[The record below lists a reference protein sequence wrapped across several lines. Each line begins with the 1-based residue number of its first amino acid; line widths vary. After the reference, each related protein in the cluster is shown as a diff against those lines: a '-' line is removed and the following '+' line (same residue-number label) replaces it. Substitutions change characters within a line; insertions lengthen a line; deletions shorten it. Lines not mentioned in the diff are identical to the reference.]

1 MSVRFE
7 NQVDLD
13 RESKAVKLFCDE
25 YGLTSEKLSPND
37 IDFKIYK
44 NGKFLFYLEVK
55 GRLRELSNCYPLP
68 IAVRKILKMS
78 DKKQDGVILWACF
91 DGVVFSRVENLKGE
105 IRVGGRKPREGSAND
120 IEFMAYYNKNNN
132 FKELKYERL

>member
-7 NQVDLD
+7 NKVDLD

-44 NGKFLFYLEVK
+44 NGRFLFYLEVK
-55 GRLRELSNCYPLP
+55 GRLRKLSECYPLP

-78 DKKQDGVILWACF
+78 DKRQDGVILWACF
-91 DGVVFSRVENLKGE
+91 DGIVFSRLEKLKGE
-105 IRVGGRKPREGSAND
+105 IRVGGRSPRKGSAND
-120 IEFMAYYNKNNN
+120 VEFMAYYNKNNN

>member
-7 NQVDLD
+7 NQTDLD

-55 GRLRELSNCYPLP
+55 GRLRELGNCYPLP

-91 DGVVFSRVENLKGE
+91 DGIVFSRVENLKGE
-105 IRVGGRKPREGSAND
+105 IRVGGRRPREGSAND